1 MDTKMNVDDIKISGM
16 TCASCAKAVERA
28 VKKLDSSVEANVNMA
43 TEKLSISYDKDK
55 VKGEDIEKAIE
66 KAGFGIVKEVE
77 NKEVIIPIGGMT
89 CASCVKAVE
98 RAVKKIDGVK
108 NIQVNL
114 ATEKASISYESG
126 KVKLYEIKGAIEKAG
141 FKVLEMESKQS
152 IDEDKLRKEKEMN
165 TLLVKFIISAIFAV
179 PLFYIAMGT
188 MIPAPIGPLPVPA
201 IINPNTN
208 PLNFALVQLFLTIPI
223 IIAGNKFF
231 SKGVKSMIAKAPTMD
246 SLITIGSSAALI
258 YSLYSLYLVA
268 NGDAMAVHHMYF
280 ESAGVIITLVLLG
293 KYFES
298 RAKGKTGEAIKK
310 LMGLSPKTAIIIKND
325 KEIEIPIEEVEVG
338 DIIVVKP
345 GSKIPVDGTVIEG
358 HTSVDESML
367 TGESMPVEKNVG
379 SSVVGASINKN
390 GTIRFKA
397 EKVGSDTVISQI
409 IKLVEDAQGSKAPIA
424 KLADII
430 AGYFVP
436 VVVVIAIVAGLAWFT
451 AGKGTVFSLTVFI
464 AVLVIACPCALGL
477 ATPTAIMVGTGKGA
491 ENGILIKGGEALET
505 THKINTI
512 VFDKTGTITEGKPV
526 VTDIITSG
534 KITEEELLKV
544 AASAEKSSEHPLG
557 EAIVRDCEEKNLE
570 FYKLDKFMAIP
581 GHGIE
586 VVING
591 SDILLGNK
599 KLMNSKNID
608 LLDLEET
615 SDRLASEGKTPMY
628 IGINNKIAGIIA
640 VADVVKENSAKAIK
654 KLHDMGIDVA
664 MITGDNKKTAAAI
677 ANQVGIDRVLAEVLP
692 QDKSSEV
699 KKLQEEGKFVAMVGD
714 GINDAPALAQADI
727 GIAIG
732 SGTDVAMESAD
743 IVLMRSDL
751 LDVPTA
757 IRLSKSTMTNIK
769 ENLFWA
775 FGYNVIGIPV
785 AAGVLY
791 LFGGPLLN
799 PVIAALAMA
808 FSSTSVLLN
817 ALRLKRFKVDK

>member
-55 VKGEDIEKAIE
+55 VKDEDIEKAIE
-66 KAGFGIVKEVE
+66 KAGFGVIKEAE

-98 RAVKKIDGVK
+98 KAVKKIDGVE
-108 NIQVNL
+108 NVQVNL
-114 ATEKASISYESG
+114 ATEKASISYKAE

-141 FKVLEMESKQS
+141 FKVLEVEKKQS
-152 IDEDKLRKEKEMN
+152 VDEDKLRKEKEMN

-188 MIPAPIGPLPVPA
+188 MIPAPIGPLPVPE
-201 IINPNTN
+201 IINPNVN

-231 SKGVKSMIAKAPTMD
+231 SKGVKSMVAKAPTMD

-325 KEIEIPIEEVEVG
+325 KEIEIPIEEVAVG
-338 DIIVVKP
+338 DIIIVKP
-345 GSKIPVDGTVIEG
+345 GSKIPVDGIVIEG

-367 TGESMPVEKNVG
+367 TGESIPVEKNVG

-390 GTIRFKA
+390 GTIRFRA
-397 EKVGSDTVISQI
+397 EKVGSDTAISQI

-436 VVVVIAIVAGLAWFT
+436 VVVVIAIVSGLAWFI

-526 VTDIITSG
+526 VTDIITYG
-534 KITEEELLKV
+534 EITEEELIKV

-608 LLDLEET
+608 LVDLEET

-654 KLHDMGIDVA
+654 KLHDMGIEVA

-817 ALRLKRFKVDK
+817 ALRLKRFKVEK

>member
-28 VKKLDSSVEANVNMA
+28 VKKLDSSVEASVNIA
-43 TEKLSISYDKDK
+43 TEKLSISYDKEK
-55 VKGEDIEKAIE
+55 VKNEDIEKAIE
-66 KAGFGIVKEVE
+66 KAGFGVIKEE
-77 NKEVIIPIGGMT
+77 KNKEVIIPIGGMT

-98 RAVKKIDGVK
+98 RAVKKIEGV
-108 NIQVNL
+108 NNVQVNL
-114 ATEKASISYESG
+114 ATEKAAIDYIPS
-126 KVKLYEIKGAIEKAG
+126 KVKLYEIKAAIEKAG
-141 FKVLEMESKQS
+141 FKVLEMDKKVSV
-152 IDEDKLRKEKEMN
+152 DEDKLRKEKEMN
-165 TLLVKFIISAIFAV
+165 TLLTKFIISAIFAV
-179 PLFYIAMGT
+179 PLFYIAMGH
-188 MIPAPIGPLPVPA
+188 MIPAPIGPLPLPK
-201 IINPNTN
+201 IIDPSVN
-208 PLNFALVQLFLTIPI
+208 PLNFALTQLFLTIPI
-223 IIAGNKFF
+223 VIAGNKFF

-258 YSLYSLYLVA
+258 YSLYSLYLVY
-268 NGDAMAVHHMYF
+268 NGDKMAVHHMYF

-310 LMGLSPKTAIIIKND
+310 LMGLSPKTAIIVKED

-345 GSKIPVDGTVIEG
+345 GSKIPVDGTVVEG

-367 TGESMPVEKNVG
+367 TGESIPVEKNIG

-436 VVVVIAIVAGLAWFT
+436 VVVVIAIIAGLAWFI

-464 AVLVIACPCALGL
+464 SVLVIACPCALGL

-526 VTDIITSG
+526 VTDIVVANNIN
-534 KITEEELLKV
+534 EDELLKI

-557 EAIVRDCEEKNLE
+557 EAIVKNCEEKNLG
-570 FYKLDKFMAIP
+570 FYKIDKFMAVP

-586 VVING
+586 VEINN
-591 SDILLGNK
+591 SNVLLGNI
-599 KLMNSKNID
+599 KLMKDKNIHIEN
-608 LLDLEET
+608 LEDK
-615 SDRLASEGKTPMY
+615 SDKLASEGKTPMY
-628 IGINNKIAGIIA
+628 IAIDNKIAGIIA

-654 KLHDMGIDVA
+654 KLHDMGIEVV

-677 ANQVGIDRVLAEVLP
+677 ASQVGIDRILAEVLP

-699 KKLQEEGKFVAMVGD
+699 KKLQDEGKFVAMVGD

-791 LFGGPLLN
+791 LFGGPLLS

-817 ALRLKRFKVDK
+817 ALRLKRFKVEK

>member
-66 KAGFGIVKEVE
+66 KAGFGVVKEVE

-114 ATEKASISYESG
+114 ATEKASILYESG

-188 MIPAPIGPLPVPA
+188 MIPAPIGPLPVPE
-201 IINPNTN
+201 IINPNIN

-268 NGDAMAVHHMYF
+268 NGDKMAVHHMYF

-436 VVVVIAIVAGLAWFT
+436 VVVVIAIISGLAWFI

-557 EAIVRDCEEKNLE
+557 EAIVRCCEEKNLE

-599 KLMNSKNID
+599 KLMNSKNIE
-608 LLDLEET
+608 LLDLEEI
-615 SDRLASEGKTPMY
+615 SDKLASEGKTPMY

-654 KLHDMGIDVA
+654 KLHDMGIEVA

>member
-1 MDTKMNVDDIKISGM
+1 MDTKMNVDDIKITGM

-55 VKGEDIEKAIE
+55 VKDEDIQKAIE
-66 KAGFGIVKEVE
+66 KAGFGVIKEVE

-98 RAVKKIDGVK
+98 RAVKKIDGVE

-114 ATEKASISYESG
+114 ATEKASISYKAE

-141 FKVLEMESKQS
+141 FKVLEMEKKQS
-152 IDEDKLRKEKEMN
+152 VDEDKIRKEKEMN

-188 MIPAPIGPLPVPA
+188 MIPAPIGPLPVPE
-201 IINPNTN
+201 IINPNVN

-231 SKGVKSMIAKAPTMD
+231 YKGVKSMVAKAPTMD

-310 LMGLSPKTAIIIKND
+310 LIGLSPKTAIIIKND
-325 KEIEIPIEEVEVG
+325 KEIEMPIEEVEVG
-338 DIIVVKP
+338 DIIIVKP
-345 GSKIPVDGTVIEG
+345 GSKIPVDGIVIEG

-367 TGESMPVEKNVG
+367 TGESIPVEKNVG

-390 GTIRFKA
+390 GTIRFRA
-397 EKVGSDTVISQI
+397 EKVGSDTAISQI

-436 VVVVIAIVAGLAWFT
+436 VVVVIAIVSGLAWFI

-526 VTDIITSG
+526 VTDIITYG
-534 KITEEELLKV
+534 EITEEELIKV

-570 FYKLDKFMAIP
+570 FYKLDKFMAVP
-581 GHGIE
+581 GYGIE

-599 KLMNSKNID
+599 KLMNSKNIN
-608 LLDLEET
+608 LVDLEET
-615 SDRLASEGKTPMY
+615 YDRLASEGKTPMY

-640 VADVVKENSAKAIK
+640 VADVVKENSAKTKK
-654 KLHDMGIDVA
+654 KLHDMGIEVV

-692 QDKSSEV
+692 QDKSIEV

-817 ALRLKRFKVDK
+817 ALRLKRFKVEK

>member
-66 KAGFGIVKEVE
+66 KAGFGVVKEVE

-188 MIPAPIGPLPVPA
+188 MIPAPIGPLPVPE
-201 IINPNTN
+201 IINPNIN

-654 KLHDMGIDVA
+654 KLHDMGIEVA

>member
-66 KAGFGIVKEVE
+66 KAGFGVVKEVE

-141 FKVLEMESKQS
+141 FKVLEIESKQS

-345 GSKIPVDGTVIEG
+345 GSKIPVDGIVIEG

-526 VTDIITSG
+526 VTDIIISG

-654 KLHDMGIDVA
+654 KLHDMGIEVA

>member
-1 MDTKMNVDDIKISGM
+1 MDTNLIVEDIKIGGM
-16 TCASCAKAVERA
+16 SCASCAKAIERS
-28 VKKLDSSVEANVNMA
+28 VKKLDSSVQASVNLA
-43 TEKLSISYDKDK
+43 TEKLSVSYDNKK
-55 VKGEDIEKAIE
+55 VKNEDIEKAIE
-66 KAGFGIVKEVE
+66 KAGFKVIKEVE
-77 NKEVIIPIGGMT
+77 KKEVIIPIGGMS

-98 RAVKKIDGVK
+98 RAVKKIDGIK

-114 ATEKASISYESG
+114 ATEKATISYEAG
-126 KVKLYEIKGAIEKAG
+126 KVKLYEIKAVIEKAG
-141 FKVLEMESKQS
+141 FKVLEMEKKQS
-152 IDEDKLRKEKEMN
+152 VDEDKLKKEKEMN
-165 TLLVKFIISAIFAV
+165 TLLKKFIISAIFAV
-179 PLFYIAMGT
+179 PLFYIAMGH
-188 MIPAPIGPLPVPA
+188 MIPAPIGPLPLPE
-201 IINPNTN
+201 IINPNVN
-208 PLNFALVQLFLTIPI
+208 PLNFALTQLFLTIPI
-223 IIAGNKFF
+223 IIAGNKFY
-231 SKGVKSMIAKAPTMD
+231 SKGVKSLIGKAPTMD
-246 SLITIGSSAALI
+246 SLITIGSVSALI
-258 YSLYSLYLVA
+258 YSLYSLYLIIQ
-268 NGDAMAVHHMYF
+268 GDTMAVHHMYF

-310 LMGLSPKTAIIIKND
+310 LMGLSPKTAIIVKNE

-338 DIIVVKP
+338 DIILVKP

-358 HTSVDESML
+358 CTSVDESML
-367 TGESMPVEKNVG
+367 TGESIPVEKNIG

-390 GTIRFKA
+390 GTIKFKA
-397 EKVGSDTVISQI
+397 EKVGSDTAISQI

-424 KLADII
+424 KMADII

-436 VVVVIAIVAGLAWFT
+436 VVVVIAIVSGLSWLI

-464 AVLVIACPCALGL
+464 SVLVIACPCALGL

-526 VTDIITSG
+526 VTDIVVMDNIN
-534 KITEEELLKV
+534 EDELLKV

-557 EAIVRDCEEKNLE
+557 EAIVRKCEEKNLG
-570 FYKLDKFMAIP
+570 FYKIDKFMALP

-586 VVING
+586 VIIDNKDV
-591 SDILLGNK
+591 LLGNI
-599 KLMNSKNID
+599 KLMNDKNINIEN
-608 LLDLEET
+608 LEEK
-615 SDRLASEGKTPMY
+615 SDKLANEGKTPMY
-628 IGINNKIAGIIA
+628 IAIDNKIAGIIA
-640 VADVVKENSAKAIK
+640 VADIVKESSAKAIA
-654 KLHDMGIDVA
+654 KLHEMGIEVV
-664 MITGDNKKTAAAI
+664 MITGDNKKTAKAI
-677 ANQVGIDRVLAEVLP
+677 ACQVGIDRVLAEVLP

-699 KKLQEEGKFVAMVGD
+699 KKLQQEGKFVAMVGD

-751 LDVPTA
+751 VDVATA
-757 IRLSKSTMTNIK
+757 IKLSKATIKNIK

-799 PVIAALAMA
+799 PMIAALTMA
-808 FSSTSVLLN
+808 FSSTSVVSN
-817 ALRLKRFKVDK
+817 ALRLKRFKVEK

>member
-1 MDTKMNVDDIKISGM
+1 MDTKMNVDDIKITGM

-55 VKGEDIEKAIE
+55 VKDEDIQKAIE
-66 KAGFGIVKEVE
+66 KAGFGVIKEVE

-98 RAVKKIDGVK
+98 RAVKKIDGVE

-114 ATEKASISYESG
+114 ATEKASISYKAE

-141 FKVLEMESKQS
+141 FKVLEMEKKQS
-152 IDEDKLRKEKEMN
+152 VDEDKIRKEKEMN

-188 MIPAPIGPLPVPA
+188 MIPAPIGPLPVPE
-201 IINPNTN
+201 IINPNVN

-231 SKGVKSMIAKAPTMD
+231 YKGVKSMVAKAPTMD

-310 LMGLSPKTAIIIKND
+310 LIGLSPKTAIIIKND
-325 KEIEIPIEEVEVG
+325 KEIEMPIEEVEVG
-338 DIIVVKP
+338 DIIIVKP
-345 GSKIPVDGTVIEG
+345 GSKIPVDGIVIEG

-367 TGESMPVEKNVG
+367 TGESIPVEKNVG

-390 GTIRFKA
+390 GTIRFRA
-397 EKVGSDTVISQI
+397 EKVGSDTAISQI

-436 VVVVIAIVAGLAWFT
+436 VVVVIAIVSGLAWFI

-526 VTDIITSG
+526 VTDIITYG
-534 KITEEELLKV
+534 EITEEELIKV

-570 FYKLDKFMAIP
+570 FYKLDKFMAVP
-581 GHGIE
+581 GYGIE

-608 LLDLEET
+608 LVDLEET
-615 SDRLASEGKTPMY
+615 YDRLASEGKTPMY

-654 KLHDMGIDVA
+654 KLHDMGIEVV

-692 QDKSSEV
+692 QDKSIEV

-817 ALRLKRFKVDK
+817 ALRLKRFKVEK

>member
-1 MDTKMNVDDIKISGM
+1 MNVDDIKITGM

-55 VKGEDIEKAIE
+55 VKDEDIQKAIE
-66 KAGFGIVKEVE
+66 KAGFGVIKEVE

-98 RAVKKIDGVK
+98 RAVKKIDGVE

-114 ATEKASISYESG
+114 ATEKASISYKAE

-141 FKVLEMESKQS
+141 FKVLEMEKKQS
-152 IDEDKLRKEKEMN
+152 VDEDKIRKEKEMN

-188 MIPAPIGPLPVPA
+188 MIPAPIGPLPVPE
-201 IINPNTN
+201 IINPNVN

-231 SKGVKSMIAKAPTMD
+231 YKGVKSMVAKAPTMD

-310 LMGLSPKTAIIIKND
+310 LIGLSPKTAIIIKND
-325 KEIEIPIEEVEVG
+325 KEIEMPIEEVEVG
-338 DIIVVKP
+338 DIIIVKP
-345 GSKIPVDGTVIEG
+345 GSKIPVDGIVIEG

-367 TGESMPVEKNVG
+367 TGESIPVEKNVG

-390 GTIRFKA
+390 GTIRFRA
-397 EKVGSDTVISQI
+397 EKVGSDTAISQI

-436 VVVVIAIVAGLAWFT
+436 VVVVIAIVSGLAWFI

-526 VTDIITSG
+526 VTDIITYG
-534 KITEEELLKV
+534 EITEEELIKV

-570 FYKLDKFMAIP
+570 FYKLDKFMAVP
-581 GHGIE
+581 GYGIE

-608 LLDLEET
+608 LVDLEET
-615 SDRLASEGKTPMY
+615 YDRLASEGKTPMY

-654 KLHDMGIDVA
+654 KLHDMGIEVV

-692 QDKSSEV
+692 QDKSIEV

-817 ALRLKRFKVDK
+817 ALRLKRFKVEK

>member
-1 MDTKMNVDDIKISGM
+1 MDTKMNVDDIKITGM

-55 VKGEDIEKAIE
+55 VKDEDIQKAIE
-66 KAGFGIVKEVE
+66 KAGFGVIKEVE

-98 RAVKKIDGVK
+98 RAVKKIDGVE

-114 ATEKASISYESG
+114 ATEKASISYKAE

-141 FKVLEMESKQS
+141 FKVLEMEKKQS
-152 IDEDKLRKEKEMN
+152 VDEDKIRKEKEMN

-188 MIPAPIGPLPVPA
+188 MIPPPIGPLPVPE
-201 IINPNTN
+201 IINPNVN

-231 SKGVKSMIAKAPTMD
+231 YKGVKSMVAKAPTMD

-310 LMGLSPKTAIIIKND
+310 LIGLSPKTAIIIKND
-325 KEIEIPIEEVEVG
+325 KEIEMPIEEVEVG
-338 DIIVVKP
+338 DIIIVKP
-345 GSKIPVDGTVIEG
+345 GSNIPVDGIVIEG

-367 TGESMPVEKNVG
+367 TGESIPVEKNVG

-390 GTIRFKA
+390 GTIRFRA
-397 EKVGSDTVISQI
+397 EKVGSDTAISQI

-436 VVVVIAIVAGLAWFT
+436 VVVVIAIVSGLAWFI

-526 VTDIITSG
+526 VTDIITYG
-534 KITEEELLKV
+534 EITEEELIKV

-570 FYKLDKFMAIP
+570 FYKLDKFMAVP
-581 GHGIE
+581 GYGIE

-608 LLDLEET
+608 LVDLEET
-615 SDRLASEGKTPMY
+615 YDRLASEGKTPMY

-654 KLHDMGIDVA
+654 KLHDMGIEVV

-692 QDKSSEV
+692 QDKSIEV

-817 ALRLKRFKVDK
+817 ALRLKRFKVEK

>member
-28 VKKLDSSVEANVNMA
+28 VKKLDPSVKANVNMA
-43 TEKLSISYDKDK
+43 TEKLSISYDKTK
-55 VKGEDIEKAIE
+55 LKEEDIEKAIE
-66 KAGFGIVKEVE
+66 KAGFTVIKQVK

-98 RAVKKIDGVK
+98 RAVKKIDGVE

-114 ATEKASISYESG
+114 ATEKASISYEVG
-126 KVKLYEIKGAIEKAG
+126 KVKLYEIKSAIEKAG
-141 FKVLEMESKQS
+141 FKVLEMEKKQS

-188 MIPAPIGPLPVPA
+188 MIPEPIGPLPVPE
-201 IINPNTN
+201 IINPNIN

-231 SKGVKSMIAKAPTMD
+231 SKGVKSMIGKAPTMD
-246 SLITIGSSAALI
+246 SLITIGSSSAFI

-268 NGDAMAVHHMYF
+268 NGDSMAVHHMYF
-280 ESAGVIITLVLLG
+280 EGAGVIITLVLLG
-293 KYFES
+293 KYFEC

-310 LMGLSPKTAIIIKND
+310 LMGLSPKTAIIIKNG
-325 KEIEIPIEEVEVG
+325 KEIEIPIADVEVG
-338 DIIVVKP
+338 DIIIVKP

-358 HTSVDESML
+358 NTSVDESML
-367 TGESMPVEKNVG
+367 TGESMPVEKNIG
-379 SSVVGASINKN
+379 SFVVGASINKN
-390 GTIRFKA
+390 GTISFKA

-436 VVVVIAIVAGLAWFT
+436 VVVAIAIVSGLGWFI

-464 AVLVIACPCALGL
+464 SVLVIACPCALGL

-491 ENGILIKGGEALET
+491 ENGILIKGGEALEA

-526 VTDIITSG
+526 VTDIIPYG
-534 KITEEELLKV
+534 KITEEELLKL

-557 EAIVRDCEEKNLE
+557 EAIVRYCEEKNLE

-581 GHGIE
+581 GQGIE
-586 VVING
+586 VVINE
-591 SDILLGNK
+591 SNILLGNK
-599 KLMNSKNID
+599 KLMNSKKID
-608 LLDLEET
+608 IVGLKEI
-615 SDRLASEGKTPMY
+615 SDKLAGEGKTPMY
-628 IGINNKIAGIIA
+628 IGINNNIAGIIA
-640 VADVVKENSAKAIK
+640 VADIVKENSAKAIK
-654 KLHDMGIDVA
+654 KLHDMGIEVA

-677 ANQVGIDRVLAEVLP
+677 ASQVGIDRVLSEVLP

-699 KKLQEEGKFVAMVGD
+699 KKLQQDGKFVAMVGD

-757 IRLSKSTMTNIK
+757 IKLSKSTMTNIK

-775 FGYNVIGIPV
+775 FGYNIIGIPV

-817 ALRLKRFKVDK
+817 ALRLKRFKVEK

>member
-55 VKGEDIEKAIE
+55 VKDEDIEKAIE
-66 KAGFGIVKEVE
+66 KAGFGVIKEAE

-98 RAVKKIDGVK
+98 RAVKKIDGVE
-108 NIQVNL
+108 NVQVNL
-114 ATEKASISYESG
+114 ATEKASISYKAE

-141 FKVLEMESKQS
+141 FKVLEVEKKQS
-152 IDEDKLRKEKEMN
+152 VDEDKLRKEKEMN

-188 MIPAPIGPLPVPA
+188 MIPAPIGPLPVPE
-201 IINPNTN
+201 IINPNVN

-231 SKGVKSMIAKAPTMD
+231 SKGVKSMVAKAPTMD

-325 KEIEIPIEEVEVG
+325 KEIEIPIEEVAVG
-338 DIIVVKP
+338 DIIIVKP
-345 GSKIPVDGTVIEG
+345 GSKIPVDGIVIEG

-367 TGESMPVEKNVG
+367 TGESIPVEKNVG

-390 GTIRFKA
+390 GTIRFRA
-397 EKVGSDTVISQI
+397 EKVGSDTAISQI

-436 VVVVIAIVAGLAWFT
+436 VVVVIAIVSGLAWFI

-526 VTDIITSG
+526 VTDIITYG
-534 KITEEELLKV
+534 EITEEELIKV

-608 LLDLEET
+608 LVDLEET

-654 KLHDMGIDVA
+654 KLHDMGIEVA

-817 ALRLKRFKVDK
+817 ALRLKRFKVEK

>member
-1 MDTKMNVDDIKISGM
+1 MDTKMNVNDIKISGM

-28 VKKLDSSVEANVNMA
+28 VKKLDSSVEASVNMA
-43 TEKLSISYDKDK
+43 TEKLSISYDKEK
-55 VKGEDIEKAIE
+55 VKNEDIEKAIE
-66 KAGFGIVKEVE
+66 KAGFSVVKEE
-77 NKEVIIPIGGMT
+77 KNKDVIIPIGGMT

-98 RAVKKIDGVK
+98 KAVKKLDGVESV
-108 NIQVNL
+108 QVNL
-114 ATEKASISYESG
+114 ATEKASISYEPS
-126 KVKLYEIKGAIEKAG
+126 KVKLYEIKEVIQKAG
-141 FKVLEMESKQS
+141 FTVLEMEKKVSV
-152 IDEDKLRKEKEMN
+152 DEDKLRKEKEMN
-165 TLLVKFIISAIFAV
+165 TLLTKFIVSAIFAV
-179 PLFYIAMGT
+179 PLFYIAMGH
-188 MIPAPIGPLPVPA
+188 MIPKPIGPLPLPK
-201 IINPNTN
+201 IINPDVN
-208 PLNFALVQLFLTIPI
+208 PLNFALTQLFLTIPI
-223 IIAGNKFF
+223 VIAGNKFF
-231 SKGVKSMIAKAPTMD
+231 SKGVKSMMAKAPTMD

-258 YSLYSLYLVA
+258 YSLYSLYLII
-268 NGDAMAVHHMYF
+268 NGDTMAVHHMYF

-310 LMGLSPKTAIIIKND
+310 LMGLSPKTALIVKGD

-367 TGESMPVEKNVG
+367 TGESIPVEKSIG
-379 SSVVGASINKN
+379 SQVVGASINKN
-390 GTIRFKA
+390 GTIKFKA

-436 VVVVIAIVAGLAWFT
+436 VVVIIAIVAGLAWFI

-464 AVLVIACPCALGL
+464 SVLVIACPCALGL

-534 KITEEELLKV
+534 NISEDELLKL

-557 EAIVRDCEEKNLE
+557 EAIVRYCEEKNLE
-570 FYKLDKFMAIP
+570 FYKIDKFMAVP

-586 VVING
+586 VIING
-591 SDILLGNK
+591 NDILLGNK
-599 KLMNSKNID
+599 KLMSDNNIE
-608 LLDLEET
+608 LENLELV
-615 SDRLASEGKTPMY
+615 SDKLAGEGKTPMY
-628 IGINNKIAGIIA
+628 IGINNKIGGIIA

-654 KLHDMGIDVA
+654 KLHDMGIEVA
-664 MITGDNKKTAAAI
+664 MITGDNKKTAQAI
-677 ANQVGIDRVLAEVLP
+677 ASQVGIDRVLAEVLP

-699 KKLQEEGKFVAMVGD
+699 KKLQDEGKFVAMVGD

-757 IRLSKSTMTNIK
+757 IKLSKRTMTNIK

-791 LFGGPLLN
+791 LFGGPLLS

-817 ALRLKRFKVDK
+817 ALRLKRFKVEK

>member
-1 MDTKMNVDDIKISGM
+1 MDNKINVYDIKISGM

-28 VKKLDSSVEANVNMA
+28 VKKLDSSVEASVNMA
-43 TEKLSISYDKDK
+43 TEKLSISYDKEK
-55 VKGEDIEKAIE
+55 VKDGDIESAIE
-66 KAGFGIVKEVE
+66 KVGFTVVKEE
-77 NKEVIIPIGGMT
+77 KNKEVIIPIGGMT

-108 NIQVNL
+108 NVQVNL
-114 ATEKASISYESG
+114 ATEKATISYIPS
-126 KVKLYEIKGAIEKAG
+126 KVKLYEIKDVIEKAG
-141 FKVLEMESKQS
+141 FKVLEMEKKVSV
-152 IDEDKLRKEKEMN
+152 DDDKLRKEKEMK
-165 TLLVKFIISAIFAV
+165 TLFNKFVISAIFAV
-179 PLFYIAMGT
+179 PLFYIAMGH
-188 MIPAPIGPLPVPA
+188 MIPAPIGPLPLPK
-201 IINPNTN
+201 IIDPNIN
-208 PLNFALVQLFLTIPI
+208 PLNFALTQLFLTIPI
-223 IIAGNKFF
+223 VIAGNKFF

-258 YSLYSLYLVA
+258 YSLYSLYLVYS
-268 NGDAMAVHHMYF
+268 GDKMAVHHMYF

-293 KYFES
+293 KYFET

-310 LMGLSPKTAIIIKND
+310 LMGLSPKTAIIVKND

-338 DIIVVKP
+338 DVIVVKP
-345 GSKIPVDGTVIEG
+345 GSKIPVDGTVVEG

-367 TGESMPVEKNVG
+367 TGESIPVEKNIG

-390 GTIRFKA
+390 GTIKFKA
-397 EKVGSDTVISQI
+397 EKVGSDTAISQI

-436 VVVVIAIVAGLAWFT
+436 VVVVIAIIAGLSWFI
-451 AGKGTVFSLTVFI
+451 AGKGAVFSLTVFI

-491 ENGILIKGGEALET
+491 ENGILIKGGQALET

-526 VTDIITSG
+526 VTNIITHG
-534 KITEEELLKV
+534 NITDEELLKV

-599 KLMNSKNID
+599 KLMKDKNID
-608 LLDLEET
+608 LEDLEEK
-615 SDRLASEGKTPMY
+615 SDKLASEGKTPMY
-628 IGINNKIAGIIA
+628 VAINNKIGGVIA
-640 VADVVKENSAKAIK
+640 VADIVKENSAKAIK
-654 KLHDMGIDVA
+654 KLHDMGIEVA
-664 MITGDNKKTAAAI
+664 MITGDNKKTAQAI
-677 ANQVGIDRVLAEVLP
+677 ASQVGIDRVLAEVLP
-692 QDKSSEV
+692 KDKSSEV
-699 KKLQEEGKFVAMVGD
+699 KKLQQEGKFVAMVGD

-775 FGYNVIGIPV
+775 FGYNIIGIPV
-785 AAGVLY
+785 AAGILY
-791 LFGGPLLN
+791 LFGGPLLS

-817 ALRLKRFKVDK
+817 ALRLKRFKVEK

>member
-66 KAGFGIVKEVE
+66 KAGFGVVKEVE

-345 GSKIPVDGTVIEG
+345 GSKIPVDGIVIEG

-436 VVVVIAIVAGLAWFT
+436 VVVLIAIVAGLAWFI

-654 KLHDMGIDVA
+654 KLHDMGIEVA
-664 MITGDNKKTAAAI
+664 MITGDNKKTAAAM

>member
-1 MDTKMNVDDIKISGM
+1 MDTKMNVDDIKITGM

-55 VKGEDIEKAIE
+55 VKDEDIQKAIE
-66 KAGFGIVKEVE
+66 KAGFGVIKEVE

-98 RAVKKIDGVK
+98 RAVKKIDGVE

-114 ATEKASISYESG
+114 ATEKASISYKAE

-141 FKVLEMESKQS
+141 FKVLEMEKKQS
-152 IDEDKLRKEKEMN
+152 VDEDKIRKEKEMN

-188 MIPAPIGPLPVPA
+188 MIPAPIGPLPVPE
-201 IINPNTN
+201 IINPNVN

-231 SKGVKSMIAKAPTMD
+231 YKGVKSMVAKAPTMD

-310 LMGLSPKTAIIIKND
+310 LIGLSPKTAIIIKND
-325 KEIEIPIEEVEVG
+325 KEIEMPIEEVEVG
-338 DIIVVKP
+338 DIIIVKP
-345 GSKIPVDGTVIEG
+345 GSKIPVDGIVIEG

-367 TGESMPVEKNVG
+367 TGESIPVEKNVG

-390 GTIRFKA
+390 GTIRFRA
-397 EKVGSDTVISQI
+397 EKVGSDTAISQI

-436 VVVVIAIVAGLAWFT
+436 VVVVIAIVSGLAWFI

-512 VFDKTGTITEGKPV
+512 VFDKTGTITE
-526 VTDIITSG
+526 
-534 KITEEELLKV
+534 EELIKV

-570 FYKLDKFMAIP
+570 FYKLDKFMAVP
-581 GHGIE
+581 GYGIE

-599 KLMNSKNID
+599 KLMNSKNIN
-608 LLDLEET
+608 LVDLEET
-615 SDRLASEGKTPMY
+615 YDRLASEGKTPMY

-654 KLHDMGIDVA
+654 KLHDMGIEVV

-692 QDKSSEV
+692 QDKSIEV

-817 ALRLKRFKVDK
+817 ALRLKRFKVEK

>member
-66 KAGFGIVKEVE
+66 KAGFGVVKEVE

-114 ATEKASISYESG
+114 ATEKASILYESG

-188 MIPAPIGPLPVPA
+188 MIPAPIGPLPVPE
-201 IINPNTN
+201 IINPNIN

-268 NGDAMAVHHMYF
+268 NGDKMAVHHMYF

-436 VVVVIAIVAGLAWFT
+436 VVVVIAIISGLAWFI

-557 EAIVRDCEEKNLE
+557 EAIVRCCEEKNLE

-608 LLDLEET
+608 LLNLEEI
-615 SDRLASEGKTPMY
+615 SDKLASEGKTPMY

-654 KLHDMGIDVA
+654 KLHDMGIEVA

>member
-16 TCASCAKAVERA
+16 TCASCAKAVKRA
-28 VKKLDSSVEANVNMA
+28 VKKLDTSVVASVNIA
-43 TEKLSISYDKDK
+43 TEKLSISYDEDK
-55 VKGEDIEKAIE
+55 VKSEDIEKAIE

-98 RAVKKIDGVK
+98 RAVKKLDGVESV
-108 NIQVNL
+108 QVNL
-114 ATEKASISYESG
+114 ATEKATISYEVG
-126 KVKLYEIKGAIEKAG
+126 KVKMYEIKNAIEKAG
-141 FKVLEMESKQS
+141 FKVLEIEKKQS
-152 IDEDKLRKEKEMN
+152 VDEDKLRKEKEMK
-165 TLLVKFIISAIFAV
+165 TLLTKFIVSAIFAI
-179 PLFYIAMGT
+179 PLFYIAMGH
-188 MIPAPIGPLPVPA
+188 MIPKPIGPLPLPK
-201 IINPNTN
+201 IINPDIN
-208 PLNFALVQLFLTIPI
+208 PLNFALTQLFLTIPI
-223 IIAGNKFF
+223 VIAGNKFF

-258 YSLYSLYLVA
+258 YSLYSLYLITQ
-268 NGDAMAVHHMYF
+268 GDTMAVHHMYF

-310 LMGLSPKTAIIIKND
+310 LMGLSPKTAIIVKDD

-338 DIIVVKP
+338 DIIIVKP

-367 TGESMPVEKNVG
+367 TGESIPVEKNIG

-390 GTIRFKA
+390 GTIKFKA
-397 EKVGSDTVISQI
+397 EKVGSDTAISQI

-436 VVVVIAIVAGLAWFT
+436 VVVVIAIVAGLAWFIS
-451 AGKGTVFSLTVFI
+451 GKDVVFSLTVFI

-526 VTDIITSG
+526 VTDIITANN
-534 KITEEELLKV
+534 ITEDELLKI

-557 EAIVRDCEEKNLE
+557 EAIVRKCEEKNLG
-570 FYKLDKFMAIP
+570 FYKVDKFMAIP
-581 GHGIE
+581 GYGIE
-586 VVING
+586 VIIENKDV
-591 SDILLGNK
+591 LLGNI
-599 KLMNSKNID
+599 KLMKDKSID
-608 LLDLEET
+608 IENLDIE
-615 SDRLASEGKTPMY
+615 SDKLACEGKTPMY
-628 IGINNKIAGIIA
+628 IAINNKIAGIIA
-640 VADVVKENSAKAIK
+640 VADILKENSAKAIK
-654 KLHDMGIDVA
+654 KLHEMGIEVA
-664 MITGDNKKTAAAI
+664 MITGDNKKTAQAI
-677 ANQVGIDRVLAEVLP
+677 ASQVGIDRVLAEVLP

-751 LDVPTA
+751 LDVPIA

-775 FGYNVIGIPV
+775 FGYNVIGIPI

-817 ALRLKRFKVDK
+817 ALRLKRFKVEK

>member
-28 VKKLDSSVEANVNMA
+28 VKKLDTSVVASVNIA
-43 TEKLSISYDKDK
+43 TEKLSISYDEDK
-55 VKGEDIEKAIE
+55 VKSEDIEKAIE

-98 RAVKKIDGVK
+98 RAVKKLDGVESV
-108 NIQVNL
+108 QVNL
-114 ATEKASISYESG
+114 ATEKATISYEVG
-126 KVKLYEIKGAIEKAG
+126 KVKMYEIKNAIEKAG
-141 FKVLEMESKQS
+141 FKVLEIEKKQS
-152 IDEDKLRKEKEMN
+152 VDEDKLRKEKEMK
-165 TLLVKFIISAIFAV
+165 TLLTKFIVSAIFAI
-179 PLFYIAMGT
+179 PLFYIAMGH
-188 MIPAPIGPLPVPA
+188 MIPKPIGPLPLPK
-201 IINPNTN
+201 IINPDIN
-208 PLNFALVQLFLTIPI
+208 PLNFALTQLFLTIPI
-223 IIAGNKFF
+223 VIAGNKFF

-258 YSLYSLYLVA
+258 YSLYSLYLITQ
-268 NGDAMAVHHMYF
+268 GDTMAVHHMYF

-310 LMGLSPKTAIIIKND
+310 LMGLSPKTAIIVKDD

-338 DIIVVKP
+338 DIIIVKP

-367 TGESMPVEKNVG
+367 TGESIPVEKNIG

-390 GTIRFKA
+390 GTIKFKA
-397 EKVGSDTVISQI
+397 EKVGSDTAISQI

-436 VVVVIAIVAGLAWFT
+436 VVVVIAIVAGLAWFIS
-451 AGKGTVFSLTVFI
+451 GKDVVFSLTVFI

-526 VTDIITSG
+526 VTDIITANN
-534 KITEEELLKV
+534 ITEDELLKI

-557 EAIVRDCEEKNLE
+557 EAIVRKCEEKNLG
-570 FYKLDKFMAIP
+570 FYNVDKFMAIP

-586 VVING
+586 VIIENKDV
-591 SDILLGNK
+591 LLGNI
-599 KLMNSKNID
+599 KLMKDKSID
-608 LLDLEET
+608 IENLDIE
-615 SDRLASEGKTPMY
+615 SDKLACEGKTPMY
-628 IGINNKIAGIIA
+628 IAVNNKIAGIIA
-640 VADVVKENSAKAIK
+640 VADILKENSAKAIK
-654 KLHDMGIDVA
+654 KLHEMGIEVA
-664 MITGDNKKTAAAI
+664 MITGDNKKTAQAI
-677 ANQVGIDRVLAEVLP
+677 ASQVGIDRVLAEVLP

-751 LDVPTA
+751 LDVPIA

-775 FGYNVIGIPV
+775 FGYNVIGIPI

-817 ALRLKRFKVDK
+817 ALRLKRFKVEK

>member
-16 TCASCAKAVERA
+16 TCAYCAKAVERA

-55 VKGEDIEKAIE
+55 VKDEDIQKAIE
-66 KAGFGIVKEVE
+66 KAGFGVIKEVE

-98 RAVKKIDGVK
+98 RAVKKVDGVE
-108 NIQVNL
+108 NVQVNL
-114 ATEKASISYESG
+114 ATEKASISYEAG

-141 FKVLEMESKQS
+141 FKVLEMEKKQS
-152 IDEDKLRKEKEMN
+152 VDEDKLRKEKEMN
-165 TLLVKFIISAIFAV
+165 ALLVKFVISAIFAV

-188 MIPAPIGPLPVPA
+188 MIPAPIGPLPVPE
-201 IINPNTN
+201 IINPNIN

-338 DIIVVKP
+338 DIIIVKP

-367 TGESMPVEKNVG
+367 TGESIPVEKNVG

-390 GTIRFKA
+390 GTIRFRA
-397 EKVGSDTVISQI
+397 EKVGSDTAISQI

-436 VVVVIAIVAGLAWFT
+436 VVVVIAIVSGLAWFI

-526 VTDIITSG
+526 VTDIITYG

-608 LLDLEET
+608 LVDLEEI
-615 SDRLASEGKTPMY
+615 SDKLASEGKTPMY

-654 KLHDMGIDVA
+654 KLHDMGIEVA

-817 ALRLKRFKVDK
+817 ALRLKRFKVEQ

>member
-1 MDTKMNVDDIKISGM
+1 MNTKMNVDNIKISGM
-16 TCASCAKAVERA
+16 SCASCAKAVERA
-28 VKKLDSSVEANVNMA
+28 VKKLDSSVQATVNMA
-43 TEKLSISYDKDK
+43 TEKLSISYDKEK
-55 VKGEDIEKAIE
+55 VKSEDIEKAIE
-66 KAGFGIVKEVE
+66 KAGFGVVKEVE
-77 NKEVIIPIGGMT
+77 SKEVIIPIGGMT

-98 RAVKKIDGVK
+98 RAVKKIDGVESV
-108 NIQVNL
+108 QVNL
-114 ATEKASISYESG
+114 ATEKATIYYEVG
-126 KVKLYEIKGAIEKAG
+126 KVKLYEIKGVIEKAG
-141 FKVLEMESKQS
+141 FKVLEMEKKQS

-165 TLLVKFIISAIFAV
+165 TLLKKFIVSAIFAL
-179 PLFYIAMGT
+179 PLFYIAMGH
-188 MIPAPIGPLPVPA
+188 MIPAPIGPLPIPK
-201 IINPNTN
+201 IIDPDVN
-208 PLNFALVQLFLTIPI
+208 PLNFALTQLFLTIPI
-223 IIAGNKFF
+223 VIAGNKFF

-258 YSLYSLYLVA
+258 YSLYSLYLITQ
-268 NGDAMAVHHMYF
+268 GDHMAVHHMYF

-310 LMGLSPKTAIIIKND
+310 LMGLSPKTAIIVKND

-338 DIIVVKP
+338 DIILVKP

-367 TGESMPVEKNVG
+367 TGESIPVEKNIG

-390 GTIRFKA
+390 GTIKFKA
-397 EKVGSDTVISQI
+397 EKVGSDTAIAQI

-436 VVVVIAIVAGLAWFT
+436 VVVCIAIVAGLAWFI

-526 VTDIITSG
+526 VTDIVTTNN
-534 KITEEELLKV
+534 ITEEELLKI

-557 EAIVRDCEEKNLE
+557 EAIVRNCEEKNLG
-570 FYKLDKFMAIP
+570 FYKIDKFMAVP

-586 VVING
+586 VEIEGKDVI
-591 SDILLGNK
+591 LGNI
-599 KLMNSKNID
+599 KLMKDKDIHIEN
-608 LLDLEET
+608 LEEK
-615 SDRLASEGKTPMY
+615 SDKLAGEGKTPMY
-628 IGINNKIAGIIA
+628 IAIDNKIAGIIA
-640 VADVVKENSAKAIK
+640 VADIVKENSAKAIK
-654 KLHDMGIDVA
+654 KLHEMGIEVA

-677 ANQVGIDRVLAEVLP
+677 ASQVGIDRVLAEVLP

-699 KKLQEEGKFVAMVGD
+699 KKLQDEGKFVAMVGD

-732 SGTDVAMESAD
+732 SGTDVAIESAD

-808 FSSTSVLLN
+808 LSSTSVLLN
-817 ALRLKRFKVDK
+817 ALRLKRFKVEQ

>member
-28 VKKLDSSVEANVNMA
+28 VKKLDSSVEASVNIA
-43 TEKLSISYDKDK
+43 TEKLSISYDKEK
-55 VKGEDIEKAIE
+55 VKNEDIEKAIE
-66 KAGFGIVKEVE
+66 KAGFGVIKEE
-77 NKEVIIPIGGMT
+77 KNKEVIIPIGGMT

-98 RAVKKIDGVK
+98 RAVKKIEGV
-108 NIQVNL
+108 NNVQVNL
-114 ATEKASISYESG
+114 ATEKAAIDYIPS
-126 KVKLYEIKGAIEKAG
+126 KVKLYEIKASIEKAG
-141 FKVLEMESKQS
+141 FKVLEMEKKVSV
-152 IDEDKLRKEKEMN
+152 DEDKLRKEKEMN
-165 TLLVKFIISAIFAV
+165 TLLTKFIISAIFAV
-179 PLFYIAMGT
+179 PLFYIAMGH
-188 MIPAPIGPLPVPA
+188 MIPAPIGPLPLPK
-201 IINPNTN
+201 IIDPSVN
-208 PLNFALVQLFLTIPI
+208 PLNFALTQLFLTIPI
-223 IIAGNKFF
+223 VIAGNKFF

-246 SLITIGSSAALI
+246 SLITIGSSAAII
-258 YSLYSLYLVA
+258 YSLYSLYLVY
-268 NGDAMAVHHMYF
+268 NGDKMAVHHMYF

-310 LMGLSPKTAIIIKND
+310 LMGLSPKTAIIVKDD

-345 GSKIPVDGTVIEG
+345 GSKIPVDGTVVEG

-367 TGESMPVEKNVG
+367 TGESIPVEKNVG

-436 VVVVIAIVAGLAWFT
+436 VVVVIAIVAGLAWFIV
-451 AGKGTVFSLTVFI
+451 GKGTVFSLTVFI
-464 AVLVIACPCALGL
+464 SVLVIACPCALGL

-491 ENGILIKGGEALET
+491 ENGILIKGGEALEI

-526 VTDIITSG
+526 VTDIVVANNIN
-534 KITEEELLKV
+534 EDELLKI

-557 EAIVRDCEEKNLE
+557 EAIVKSCEEKNLG
-570 FYKLDKFMAIP
+570 FYKIDKFMAIP

-586 VVING
+586 VEINN
-591 SDILLGNK
+591 SDVLLGNI
-599 KLMNSKNID
+599 KLMKDKNIHIEN
-608 LLDLEET
+608 LEDK
-615 SDRLASEGKTPMY
+615 SDKLASEGKTPMY
-628 IGINNKIAGIIA
+628 IAIDNKIAGIIA

-654 KLHDMGIDVA
+654 KLHNMGIEVA

-677 ANQVGIDRVLAEVLP
+677 ASQVGIDRVLAEVLP

-699 KKLQEEGKFVAMVGD
+699 KKLQDEGKFVAMVGD

-791 LFGGPLLN
+791 LFGGPLLS

-817 ALRLKRFKVDK
+817 ALRLKRFKVEK